1 MKSVLAFLVFFILII
16 PVNLSAQAV
25 RATAGSGLYKDR
37 IYWINWDLNNNG
49 LPGDAIANGTTRVWT
64 SSAGVKYTVR
74 ISNVVGSPKSENF
87 NSYGFSGFR
96 FAYNGFSNRVISL
109 NNGGDSNASSF
120 RVTVSVLHPNGI
132 TTAPNGIVIAGTE
145 SLNSSE
151 FYQLTTL
158 GSNPLKILETYI
170 YNNNFAAGAGWGGYN
185 VNLTVSNSGKTIK
198 ATNDAGNDGRG
209 DVILVAEKTSSVDV
223 SLQGG
228 GEQTIAI
235 GIVEDI
241 DYGDA
246 PDSYEMN
253 ASNVQD
259 NAMHNLLP
267 SLTGGSITT
276 NGTLNL
282 SGTSAKAPNSN
293 IATYVPY
300 ALRLGPT
307 VDADENKFTST
318 DATGDDTQGIDDET
332 AITNFS
338 WSGCSLSLTTQNL
351 SPATAYAHIWIDLN
365 NNGIFEASE
374 KKVISIPNHASG
386 TVTQTVDLSSIGN
399 FTAGDK
405 YFVRARI
412 SHLATLD
419 PYGYAQTGEVEDH
432 LVTVTLPTLS
442 PNPAIADCITNLAEI
457 KFTDMPVSG
466 YTINQTGTSTAT
478 YTGNTST
485 FTISNLGIGNYTFVV
500 TNSNGCSYTYSV
512 NVTSLCC
519 TNSGITSVN
528 LNSMYNGGTL
538 PTDVV
543 LEWWTSADRLAPG
556 VKVTDPTAVTASGR
570 YYVFFYDTV
579 NNCYNTNLSTSFV
592 DVTILPPCAPTVCFN
607 DPKTGG
613 TNNDTKVGITLLKRA
628 GAENADNWPM
638 VRKSGHIALES
649 NTQGFVVTRMTTAQL
664 TAIKDAN
671 NAVEGMMSYDT
682 DAKCLKI
689 YDGTDWKCF
698 STPSCP

>member
-49 LPGDAIANGTTRVWT
+49 LPGDAIANGTSRVWT
-64 SSAGVKYTVR
+64 SSAGVKYTVT

-109 NNGGDSNASSF
+109 NNGGDTNTSSF
-120 RVTVSVLHPNGI
+120 RVSVSVLHPNGI

-145 SLNSSE
+145 SLANSSE

-170 YNNNFAAGAGWGGYN
+170 YNNNFSSGAGYGGYN
-185 VNLTVSNSGKTIK
+185 VNLIVSNSGKTIK
-198 ATNDAGNDGRG
+198 ATNNAGNDGRG

-223 SLQGG
+223 SLTGG
-228 GEQTIAI
+228 GEQHIAI

-259 NAMHNLLP
+259 NARHSLVP
-267 SLTGGSITT
+267 YLTGGSITT
-276 NGTLNL
+276 NGTLTL

-351 SPATAYAHIWIDLN
+351 TTVTCYAHIWIDLN
-365 NNGIFEASE
+365 NNGVFEASE

-412 SHLATLD
+412 SSLATLD
-419 PYGYAQTGEVEDH
+419 PYGYSQIGEVEDH

-570 YYVFFYDTV
+570 YYVFLYDTV
-579 NNCYNTNLSTSFV
+579 NLCYNTDLSTSYV
-592 DVTILPPCAPTVCFN
+592 DVSILPPCACTNNPA
-607 DPKTGG
+607 TGG
-613 TNNDTKVGITLLKRA
+613 TNHDTKVGITLLKRA